1 MIKILL
7 ADNEG
12 VVLNALRNMINA
24 QYGETCDVRT
34 AKTARYLR
42 KLTHKFIPDIAVI
55 NVEMPELRGFDII
68 QEIRS
73 FHRKCIFI
81 TVSTYDRQI
90 YRTEAK
96 NLHLLAHVSK
106 PLFREKIL
114 PPISL
119 AVASVERS
127 QKRLQKNV
135 QIQERFDIVVPVV
148 EHGLI
153 HELFFSERDTTT
165 AERYLSL
172 MSISQ
177 RFAKPVQL
185 TFGEYSESDDSRT
198 LANPVGSAIRIKR
211 YYDNFRDTVH
221 DYFPL
226 AICGPVMSN
235 HIFFL
240 LPCWKL
246 IETPAEKQEFE
257 TVLSDLLEKLEEEF
271 EQMTFYVK
279 TGEITEFTDMN
290 LKELL

>member
-114 PPISL
+114 PPISQ

-177 RFAKPVQL
+177 RFAKPVRL

>member
-12 VVLNALRNMINA
+12 VVLSALRNMINA
-24 QYGETCDVRT
+24 QFGETCDVRT

-42 KLTHKFIPDIAVI
+42 RLARKFIPDIAVI
-55 NVEMPELRGFDII
+55 NIEMPELRNFEII

-73 FHRKCIFI
+73 YHIKCIFI
-81 TVSTYDRQI
+81 TVSTYDRQF
-90 YRTEAK
+90 YRTEAN

-114 PPISL
+114 PPITR
-119 AVASVERS
+119 AVESVELS
-127 QKRLQKNV
+127 QKRRRKNA
-135 QIQERFDIVVPVV
+135 QIQERFDVVIPVM

-153 HELFFSERDTTT
+153 HELFFSDRDAST
-165 AERYLSL
+165 AENYLSL

-177 RFAKPVQL
+177 RFAKPVRL
-185 TFGEYSESDDSRT
+185 TFGETPEHQDSHA
-198 LANPVGSAIRIKR
+198 LANLIGSAIRIKR
-211 YYDNFRDTVH
+211 FYSKFRDIIH

-235 HIFFL
+235 HVFFL

-246 IETPAEKQEFE
+246 TETPAEIQEFQTILE
-257 TVLSDLLEKLEEEF
+257 DLLEKLEEEF
-271 EQMTFYVK
+271 EMMSFYVK
-279 TGEITEFTDMN
+279 IGDIAEFTDLN
-290 LKELL
+290 LADML

>member
-114 PPISL
+114 PQISL

-198 LANPVGSAIRIKR
+198 LANPVGSAIRVKR

>member
-114 PPISL
+114 PPISQ

-246 IETPAEKQEFE
+246 METPAEKQEFE

-279 TGEITEFTDMN
+279 TGDITEFTDMN
-290 LKELL
+290 LKEML

>member
-240 LPCWKL
+240 LPSWKL

>member
-55 NVEMPELRGFDII
+55 NIEMPELRGFDII

-73 FHRKCIFI
+73 FHGTCIFI
-81 TVSTYDRQI
+81 TVSTYDRQV
-90 YRTEAK
+90 YRTEAE
-96 NLHLLAHVSK
+96 NLRLLAHVSK

-114 PPISL
+114 PPITK
-119 AVASVERS
+119 AVEAVKLS
-127 QKRLQKNV
+127 QKRRQKNV
-135 QIQERFDIVVPVV
+135 QIQERFDLVVPVV

-153 HELFFSERDTTT
+153 HELFFTEKNAVTI
-165 AERYLSL
+165 ENYLSL

-177 RFAKPVQL
+177 RFAKPVRL
-185 TFGEYSESDDSRT
+185 TFGEQPTPGAPGT
-198 LANPVGSAIRIKR
+198 LANPIGSAIRIKR
-211 YYDNFRDTVH
+211 YYDKFRSTVR

-226 AICGPVMSN
+226 ALCGPVMSN

-257 TVLSDLLEKLEEEF
+257 TVLADLLEKLEEEF
-271 EQMTFYVK
+271 EQMSFYVK
-279 TGEITEFTDMN
+279 AEEIMEFTDLD